1 MCGEAAKNSALVLSS
16 IDFSVLRWMVDT
28 LGEDDA
34 LEKFYESMPVFYKFD
49 VVKDFPQCLMETSI
63 RITTVENVC
72 FN

>member
-1 MCGEAAKNSALVLSS
+1 
-16 IDFSVLRWMVDT
+16 MVDT